1 MFSFVI
7 EIIINGIALI
17 FDMAE
22 IDIIPQSLC
31 VSLLQK
37 FVYILC

>member
-7 EIIINGIALI
+7 EIIINGVALI
-17 FDMAE
+17 FDMTE

-37 FVYILC
+37 FVDVLC